1 MSFSA
6 KRELLIQI
14 TPRYAEASPAQKG
27 IILGEFIQVTGYSRK
42 YAIRILSQYQK
53 QPVSIKTILKRD
65 RPRKYGKE
73 VQEALSIAWAAS
85 NFICA
90 KRLVPFLPELVA
102 NSLSE

>member
-14 TPRYAEASPAQKG
+14 APRYAEASSAQKG
-27 IILGEFIQVTGYSRK
+27 IILGEFVQITGYSRK
-42 YAIRILSQYQK
+42 YAIRILSQSQK
-53 QPVSIKTILKRD
+53 QPLSLKTSIKRS

-73 VQEALSIAWAAS
+73 VQEALTTTWAAS

-102 NSLSE
+102 STGL